1 MDKLLTILIPTK
13 NRHLLLDRSLLYYV
27 KSSIH
32 VRIIIADSSDNALRN
47 NTKKVFDKYS
57 NSLNIDYF
65 HAPENIEAS
74 TKNNIA
80 IDMVRTPYVLNVG
93 DDDFPLKSSIETILS
108 KLEKDSSI
116 SAAFGDRIAITQV
129 SNKEDNKKWI
139 NSENLSEKYQVQEYS
154 EFGNHQKYD
163 VIINFVGIGDPA
175 KAQKMGSDIFK
186 VTEQYDDM
194 ALEYLKQHRKTK
206 YIFLSSGAVYGGDYK
221 DPVKKD
227 TLATIN
233 INNLAT
239 TDWYAIAKLYAEARH
254 RSLPDLSIVDIRV
267 FNYFSHTQNINARF
281 LITDI
286 VRALKNGEV
295 FKTSPDNVIR
305 DFITPPDFY
314 NLIQAIIDYKP
325 LNTALDCYTK
335 SPVEKFNLLSEI
347 ESKFGLNYEVDE
359 NLNVV
364 NATGAKFNY
373 YSENKIAKDIGYNP
387 GSTSLESIIREINF
401 LEF

>member
-1 MDKLLTILIPTK
+1 M
-13 NRHLLLDRSLLYYV
+13 
-27 KSSIH
+27 
-32 VRIIIADSSDNALRN
+32 
-47 NTKKVFDKYS
+47 
-57 NSLNIDYF
+57 
-65 HAPENIEAS
+65 
-74 TKNNIA
+74 
-80 IDMVRTPYVLNVG
+80 
-93 DDDFPLKSSIETILS
+93 
-108 KLEKDSSI
+108 
-116 SAAFGDRIAITQV
+116 RIAILGATSQIAQDLIL
-129 SNKEDNKKWI
+129 SFSINKDYDFSLFGRNVELLEKWV
-139 NSENLSEKYQVQEYS
+139 NNENLSDKYQVQEYS

-163 VIINFVGIGDPA
+163 VIINFVGISDPA

>member
-32 VRIIIADSSDNALRN
+32 VRIIIADSSDDALRN
-47 NTKKVFDKYS
+47 NTKKIFDKYS
-57 NSLNIDYF
+57 NSLNVDYF
-65 HAPENIEAS
+65 HVPENIEPSA
-74 TKNNIA
+74 KNNIA
-80 IDMVRTPYVLNVG
+80 IDMVRTPYVLAIG

-116 SAAFGDRIAITQV
+116 AAAFGDRIAITQV

-194 ALEYLKQHRKTK
+194 ALEYLKQHKKTK
-206 YIFLSSGAVYGGDYK
+206 YIFLSSGAVYGGNYQE
-221 DPVKKD
+221 PVNKNTVAMID
-227 TLATIN
+227 
-233 INNLAT
+233 INNLDS
-239 TDWYAIAKLYAEARH
+239 TDWYTLAKLYAEAKH
-254 RSLPDLSIVDIRV
+254 RSLSDLSIVDVRV
-267 FNYFSHTQNINARF
+267 FNYFSHTQDMNARF

-286 VRALKNGEV
+286 VRVIKNKEV
-295 FKTSPDNVIR
+295 FKTSAVDIVR

-314 NLIQAIIDYKP
+314 NLIQAIVDFKP
-325 LNTALDCYTK
+325 INMALDCYTK
-335 SPVEKFNLLSEI
+335 SPI
-347 ESKFGLNYEVDE
+347 SKFDLLNGLKEEFGLDYKVDK
-359 NLNVV
+359 NIGII
-364 NATGAKFNY
+364 NATGLKLNY
-373 YSENKIAKDIGYNP
+373 YSLNKAEKSINYNP
-387 GSTSLESIIREINF
+387 ENTSLEGIIQEIGF
-401 LEF
+401 IPK

>member
-1 MDKLLTILIPTK
+1 
-13 NRHLLLDRSLLYYV
+13 
-27 KSSIH
+27 
-32 VRIIIADSSDNALRN
+32 
-47 NTKKVFDKYS
+47 
-57 NSLNIDYF
+57 
-65 HAPENIEAS
+65 
-74 TKNNIA
+74 
-80 IDMVRTPYVLNVG
+80 
-93 DDDFPLKSSIETILS
+93 
-108 KLEKDSSI
+108 
-116 SAAFGDRIAITQV
+116 
-129 SNKEDNKKWI
+129 
-139 NSENLSEKYQVQEYS
+139 
-154 EFGNHQKYD
+154 

>member
-1 MDKLLTILIPTK
+1 MKIAILGATSQIAQDLILSFSINKDYDFLLFG
-13 NRHLLLDRSLLYYV
+13 R
-27 KSSIH
+27 
-32 VRIIIADSSDNALRN
+32 
-47 NTKKVFDKYS
+47 
-57 NSLNIDYF
+57 
-65 HAPENIEAS
+65 NIE
-74 TKNNIA
+74 
-80 IDMVRTPYVLNVG
+80 L
-93 DDDFPLKSSIETILS
+93 
-108 KLEKDSSI
+108 LE
-116 SAAFGDRIAITQV
+116 
-129 SNKEDNKKWI
+129 KWI
-139 NSENLSEKYQVQEYS
+139 NSENLSDKYQVQEYS